1 MSVCRL
7 CVCLLAN
14 TSGISLPYALR
25 AHRSARAHLAEG
37 VADGV
42 HVRRRAPA
50 LRDEALVRHVVVE
63 LATHTHARQLQVQGQ
78 VQLSSA
84 HTRQAR
90 LQGSGAARALAS
102 TWTNELGSRVRPQP
116 EGWGPE
122 QPSRAARAAS
132 TRRPCSRSE
141 TERGARRKGKGR
153 KDAKEGQGGRTRRK
167 EGEGRRESALC
178 QQSKTTGDMLRLVS
192 WPLSHNVH
200 LLSSPQPS
208 RPHPSQPQHNL
219 LLNCIALT
227 SSSFPRR

>member
-1 MSVCRL
+1 MAGRRWTWVPWANLALRKKVGGVSRVFTTLSTVCTVAPDRIVPCTRTRDGCVSAVSMSVCRL

-122 QPSRAARAAS
+122 FRVYR
-132 TRRPCSRSE
+132 
-141 TERGARRKGKGR
+141 
-153 KDAKEGQGGRTRRK
+153 
-167 EGEGRRESALC
+167 
-178 QQSKTTGDMLRLVS
+178 V
-192 WPLSHNVH
+192 
-200 LLSSPQPS
+200 
-208 RPHPSQPQHNL
+208 
-219 LLNCIALT
+219 
-227 SSSFPRR
+227 